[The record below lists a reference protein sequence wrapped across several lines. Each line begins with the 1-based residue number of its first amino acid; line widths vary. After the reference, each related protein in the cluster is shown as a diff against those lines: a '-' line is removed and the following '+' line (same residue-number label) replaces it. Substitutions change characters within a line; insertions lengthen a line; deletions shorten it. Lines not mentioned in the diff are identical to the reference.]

1 MNKRVYGVLGVV
13 SKMANWNA
21 DFSGYPK
28 STSNGDVYG
37 SDKAFKYPIKKMW
50 EENGD
55 KVLYI
60 RSYKMSEKEDKK
72 KKETDKSLTPRTLKD
87 RYEQIYAVE
96 NLKNCCDTEEILKNL
111 FLAKDVKNF
120 GATFAEEGKNI
131 SITGAVQIG
140 QGFNLYEDTTTEIQQ
155 ILSPFQDGKAA
166 SKSKDGEEAKS
177 TTLGTK
183 ITSDEAHYFYPF
195 AINPN
200 AYKNY
205 VELKVTEG
213 YTDAD
218 YEDFKKSSLCAATA
232 VSTNAKLGC
241 DNEFGLFVETES
253 NVYLPILTEYIEF
266 HKTEN
271 KNMID
276 ISLNDLMGSYDEEIK
291 SVEIYYNPKTTEVK
305 CDFNKAKMFNI
316 FTRKEV

>member
-1 MNKRVYGVLGVV
+1 MNKRVYGVLGIV

-37 SDKAFKYPIKKMW
+37 SDKALKYPIKKMW
-50 EENGD
+50 EEKGD

-60 RSYKMSEKEDKK
+60 RSYKMTGKDEKI
-72 KKETDKSLTPRTLKD
+72 SLNPRTLKD
-87 RYEQIYAVE
+87 RYEQLYDIEDLKKCE
-96 NLKNCCDTEEILKNL
+96 NTEEVLKNL

-140 QGFNLYEDTTTEIQQ
+140 QGFNFYKDTNPEIQQ
-155 ILSPFQDGKAA
+155 ILSPFQDSKAS
-166 SKSKDGEEAKS
+166 SKSEKGEEAKN

-200 AYKNY
+200 AYNNY
-205 VELKVTEG
+205 KEMGVTEG
-213 YTDAD
+213 YTEND
-218 YEDFKKSSLCAATA
+218 YADFKKSSLCAATA
-232 VSTNAKLGC
+232 VSTNSKLGC
-241 DNEFGLFVETES
+241 DNEFGLFIETA
-253 NVYLPILTEYIEF
+253 NDVYLPVLTDYIEF
-266 HKTEN
+266 KKTDSKDVIEVT
-271 KNMID
+271 IDDLISSYDGD
-276 ISLNDLMGSYDEEIK
+276 ISSIEL
-291 SVEIYYNPKTTEVK
+291 YYNPRTTDIE
-305 CDFNKAKMFNI
+305 CDCSKVRKFNI